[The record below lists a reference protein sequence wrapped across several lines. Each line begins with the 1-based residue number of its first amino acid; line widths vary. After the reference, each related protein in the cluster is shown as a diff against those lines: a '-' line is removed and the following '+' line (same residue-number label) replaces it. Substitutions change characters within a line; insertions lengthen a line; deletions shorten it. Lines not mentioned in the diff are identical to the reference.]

1 MGLGDTLIEPENVV
15 KHYTTYHK
23 ARPSKAFLKAF
34 PKNGHLDF
42 TIGLTDAI
50 MSYILRALQE
60 QPRPPSP
67 TNNETEDG
75 GDDTGQDSEEEALD
89 ETSIQ

>member
-42 TIGLTDAI
+42 TIGLTDPI
-50 MSYILRALQE
+50 MSYVLRALQE
-60 QPRPPSP
+60 QPVITSQ
-67 TNNETEDG
+67 TSGEDKHEDNERGKEVY
-75 GDDTGQDSEEEALD
+75 
-89 ETSIQ
+89 